1 MTDMPTADVA
11 TADMPTADAQNS
23 GHSRHRGTATTTN
36 AHGGAAEPQRPHA
49 STRNESNIRSE
60 AQTTT
65 TKQIDTPRGNLSSCE
80 VIRQYEAPNEP

>member
-36 AHGGAAEPQRPHA
+36 AHGGAAEPHA
-49 STRNESNIRSE
+49 RTQAPGTKETPARRHQARKQHPERSTDYNH
-60 AQTTT
+60 QT
-65 TKQIDTPRGNLSSCE
+65 D
-80 VIRQYEAPNEP
+80 

>member
-11 TADMPTADAQNS
+11 TADVPTADTPTADMPTADVATADAQNS

-49 STRNESNIRSE
+49 STRNERNAR
-60 AQTTT
+60 AQ
-65 TKQIDTPRGNLSSCE
+65 
-80 VIRQYEAPNEP
+80 APGMNQHPE